1 MSSPTPT
8 TRSQLADLKRKSV
21 RGGMVTL
28 LSQGISTAVHLVSTV
43 VLARLLSPE
52 DFGVMS
58 MVAAITAFASLF
70 RDLGLSTAAV
80 QRDQISPA
88 LQSNLFWLNLAL
100 GALLTGALC
109 AAAPLVAAFYGR
121 PELRWVTVALSFN
134 FLISSLG
141 TQHGVLLTR
150 RMQFGR
156 KAAAGIGGSILG
168 LGVSI
173 ALALQGYRYWA
184 LVWGGLS
191 GSVTSV
197 LLLFI
202 VSPFR
207 PTWPSRGTGVLSLV
221 RFGASVTAFNI
232 INYFHRNLDNLL
244 IGKVWGAEA
253 LGLYTRAYA
262 LLMFP
267 IQAIRNPLNAVAF
280 PAMSKLQNEPE
291 AYRTY
296 YRRLTLLNAFFSMP
310 LSAFLFVTAT
320 PRIELLLG
328 SNWKRVVPIFSV
340 LAGVAF
346 IQSSHNLWGVVVL
359 SRGMGKQYLYGGIF
373 NTVFCALGFIV
384 GLPWGAVGVATGYAV
399 ATYVTAYPIL
409 FWAFRNSPLR
419 LGDYFQSV
427 ARPAMASII
436 ATAVCISLEQ
446 VFVIFSNIPPVV
458 SLLLFG
464 LLFVAVYLLTLPLL
478 PGGMSDLRYIWGC
491 VWPLVSRFQQYRLAF
506 ARAPRSPV
514 CHR

>member
-1 MSSPTPT
+1 MNASPPVA
-8 TRSQLADLKRKSV
+8 RQQLADLKRKSV

-43 VLARLLSPE
+43 VLARLLNPE

-80 QRDQISPA
+80 QKDRISPA
-88 LQSNLFWLNLAL
+88 LQSNLFWLNVAL
-100 GALLTGALC
+100 GALLTGLLS

-197 LLLFI
+197 LLLFA

-280 PAMSKLQNEPE
+280 PAMSKLQHEPNLLR
-291 AYRTY
+291 AYYLRVTF
-296 YRRLTLLNAFFSMP
+296 LTAWLSMP
-310 LSAFLFVTAT
+310 LTAYLFVSSEAV
-320 PRIELLLG
+320 IELLLG
-328 SNWKRVVPIFSV
+328 PQWTAAAPIFSC
-340 LAGVAF
+340 LALAAF
-346 IQSSHNLWGVVVL
+346 IQPASGLAGSLLLSLGQGRRYFQCGLFNLTIL
-359 SRGMGKQYLYGGIF
+359 SLCF
-373 NTVFCALGFIV
+373 LL
-384 GLPWGAVGVATGYAV
+384 GLPWGPTGVALAYAVGNYVVLYPWLRWAYA
-399 ATYVTAYPIL
+399 
-409 FWAFRNSPLR
+409 
-419 LGDYFQSV
+419 
-427 ARPAMASII
+427 
-436 ATAVCISLEQ
+436 
-446 VFVIFSNIPPVV
+446 
-458 SLLLFG
+458 
-464 LLFVAVYLLTLPLL
+464 
-478 PGGMSDLRYIWGC
+478 
-491 VWPLVSRFQQYRLAF
+491 
-506 ARAPRSPV
+506 RSPV
-514 CHR
+514 TFRDFLVGCAGPAALSALAAGLALSVKALISPVSPVLELSVYAAIFGAVCLAALGLSPAGRRQVCALVKDLPIGDWFFLHVWRRKNCER